1 VTGERR
7 SNAFD
12 LLRIVGVLLVVVEH
26 SWVLAGHGIP
36 IRFFDGVGTGV
47 GIFFVVS
54 GYLIT
59 ESWLR
64 DPSPRHYATK
74 RFLRIYPCY
83 LLVITAAALVLG
95 PLVTTLRT
103 GAYFADPQTWRYLV
117 ANLFILPM
125 KYDLPGVFSHV
136 PEAHVVNGSLWTLRL
151 EVLCYGAVA
160 LLGLTGLLR
169 RRLGL
174 LAVAVGGTVLSAVV
188 HATGYTGNL
197 VPHLLVA
204 GAAEPLT
211 FFALGMLARIAFPAK
226 SPPWWISLSVFT
238 AWIVLWHT
246 AAGYPLA
253 LAAIVCLTLTVAF
266 RSPEVIHHP
275 TGRFDLSYG
284 AYVLA
289 YPVQQLL
296 VGAGLHNPW
305 LVLPAT
311 LAIVSPLALS
321 SWILVERPALH
332 LKQCLTTGANPRTPR
347 VELQSQRLTTGANP
361 RTPRVELQ
369 SPVQLERALV
379 RSQDSDAG
387 GGPG

>member
-1 VTGERR
+1 VSGERR

-12 LLRIVGVLLVVVEH
+12 LLRMVGVVLVIIEH
-26 SWVLAGHGIP
+26 SWVLAGHGTP

-64 DPSPRHYATK
+64 DPSPRRYTTR

-83 LLVITAAALVLG
+83 LLVIAAAALVLG
-95 PLVTTLRT
+95 PLVTTLRA
-103 GAYFADPQTWRYLV
+103 GDYFTDPETWRYFV

-125 KYDLPGVFSHV
+125 QYDLPGVFSHV
-136 PEAHVVNGSLWTLRL
+136 PEPHVVNGSLWTLRL
-151 EVLCYGAVA
+151 EVLCYAAVV

-169 RRLGL
+169 RRLVL
-174 LAVAVGGTVLSAVV
+174 LLVAGAGVVLSTAV
-188 HATGYTGNL
+188 HAADYTGNL
-197 VPHLLVA
+197 IPHLLVA

-211 FFALGMLARIAFPAK
+211 FFALGMFARIAFPGK
-226 SPPWWISLSVFT
+226 SPPWSVSLGLFA
-238 AWIVLWHT
+238 AWILLWHT
-246 AAGYPLA
+246 PAGYPLA
-253 LAAIVCLTLTVAF
+253 LAAIACLTLTVAF
-266 RSPEVIHHP
+266 RSPGAIHHP

-296 VGAGLHNPW
+296 VGAGLHTPW

-311 LAIVSPLALS
+311 LAIVSPLAMA
-321 SWILVERPALH
+321 SWVLVERPALR
-332 LKQCLTTGANPRTPR
+332 LKPRRSPADAEPVR
-347 VELQSQRLTTGANP
+347 V
-361 RTPRVELQ
+361 
-369 SPVQLERALV
+369 
-379 RSQDSDAG
+379 
-387 GGPG
+387 PG